1 MENRNLMFGMRSTG
15 KLHLGHYE
23 GVLKNM
29 TALQQ
34 KYDCFIEVADWH
46 SITTSLDT
54 AGMKNI
60 IFEMVCDWLAA
71 GIDAKKSTIFVQS
84 CVREHAELHV
94 LLSMLTP
101 VSWLERVPTY
111 KEQIQQ
117 LDMGENTSYGFLGY
131 PILQAVDI
139 ALYKA
144 AHVPI
149 GRDQLPHLEITRE
162 ILRKFNNFF
171 NSPVFVEPQAV
182 LTEMPLLLGTDNR
195 KMSKSYGNSIYLS
208 ETAEETTKKVLQ
220 MITDP
225 NRIKKSDPGNP
236 DICNVYSYHKIYSD
250 AETLGRVSEQCPKA
264 AIGCVE
270 CKKILAANL
279 NEKLAAHR
287 EKRLQFV
294 KNPQMIEDIINDGN
308 KRARTVAA
316 ATLAEVNE
324 KMGLRYFGK

>member
-1 MENRNLMFGMRSTG
+1 MRSTG
-15 KLHLGHYE
+15 RLHLGHYE

-29 TALQQ
+29 TALQP
-34 KYDCFIEVADWH
+34 KFDCFIEVADWH

-54 AGMKNI
+54 ADMRNI

-71 GIDAKKSTIFVQS
+71 GIDASRSTIFVQS

-117 LDMGENTSYGFLGY
+117 LGLGENTSYGLLGY

-144 AHVPI
+144 AHVPV

-162 ILRKFNNFF
+162 ILRKFNNYF

-182 LTEMPLLLGTDNR
+182 LTEMPLLLGLDNR

-208 ETAEETTKKVLQ
+208 ETAEETAKKVLQ

-225 NRIKKSDPGNP
+225 SRIKKSDPGNP
-236 DICNVYSYHKIYSD
+236 DICNVYSYHKIYSGGQ
-250 AETLGRVSEQCPKA
+250 TLERVREECPKA
-264 AIGCVE
+264 VIGCVE

-279 NEKLAAHR
+279 NEKLAGHR
-287 EKRLQFV
+287 EKRAGYAKDPAF
-294 KNPQMIEDIINDGN
+294 IADILADGN
-308 KRARTVAA
+308 RRARQVAA

-324 KMGLRYFGK
+324 EMGLRYFGK

>member
-1 MENRNLMFGMRSTG
+1 LENKNLMFGMRSTG
-15 KLHLGHYE
+15 RLHLGHYE

-29 TALQQ
+29 TALQP

-54 AGMKNI
+54 KDMKNI

-71 GIDAKKSTIFVQS
+71 GIDPKKSTIFVQS
-84 CVREHAELHV
+84 CLREHAELHI

-117 LDMGENTSYGFLGY
+117 LDLGENTSYGFLGY

-144 AHVPI
+144 AHVPV

-162 ILRKFNNFF
+162 ILRKFNNYF

-182 LTEMPLLLGTDNR
+182 LTEMPMLLGTDNR
-195 KMSKSYGNSIYLS
+195 KMSKSYGNSIYLG
-208 ETAEETTKKVLQ
+208 ETAEETSKKVLQ

-236 DICNVYSYHKIYSD
+236 DICNVYSYHKIYSGQAVLD
-250 AETLGRVSEQCPKA
+250 RVKDECPKA
-264 AIGCVE
+264 SIGCVE

-287 EKRLQFV
+287 EKREQYV
-294 KNPQMIEDIINDGN
+294 KNPGLIEDIINDGN
-308 KRARTVAA
+308 KRASLVAS
-316 ATLAEVNE
+316 ATLSDVNA
-324 KMGLRYFGK
+324 KMGLKYFAK